1 LRAFP
6 IYGLRKVTRMKV
18 SINFLVKN
26 TASLWLGSLV
36 LFANHPALAQEV
48 STTPVVLEAARLW
61 LNEAMAH
68 LPQTAKTPL
77 RMVLVLGELD
87 SRLRLSPCAR
97 VEPYVPVGARLWGK
111 TRIGLRCVEGA
122 TKWNVFLPVTV
133 HAYGPAWVVR
143 GNLSAGT
150 TLTEDDAMQA
160 EVDWSASPSS
170 VVGKASQWVGT
181 LTAGAMTTG
190 QVLRQASIRPAQV
203 FQNGA
208 QVRVLAQGPGFT
220 ISSAGQALSAGVVG
234 QLTQVKMDN
243 GRIIPGM
250 VVDSRTVKL
259 DL

>member
-1 LRAFP
+1 MQ
-6 IYGLRKVTRMKV
+6 MKV
-18 SINFLVKN
+18 SNHFQVKK
-26 TASLWLGSLV
+26 TASLCLSSLA
-36 LFANHPALAQEV
+36 LLANQLAVAQEV
-48 STTPVVLEAARLW
+48 STAPVVLEAARLW

-111 TRIGLRCVEGA
+111 TRIGLRCLDGA

-133 HAYGPAWVVR
+133 HAYGPAWVVT

-160 EVDWSASPSS
+160 EVDWSASPSP
-170 VVGKASQWVGT
+170 VVGKVSQWVGT
-181 LTAGAMTTG
+181 VTAGAMTTG
-190 QVLRQASIRPAQV
+190 QVLRQAAIRPAQV
-203 FQNGA
+203 FQTGA

-220 ISSAGQALSAGVVG
+220 ISSAGQALSAGAVG